1 MRKVLIPVA
10 ALVLCA
16 GPAAAQQSL
25 ATEAATPA
33 QAAVAQAAEPQT
45 PAANP
50 SLFPTTA
57 HVKAQGGRILTEAE
71 ASCVVYGMPRAV
83 DEASLSDRSV
93 PLEEMAGAIM
103 ETI

>member
-25 ATEAATPA
+25 AAEAATPA

-57 HVKAQGGRILTEAE
+57 HVKAQVEAAE
-71 ASCVVYGMPRAV
+71 SQRHARAPIGTRDWWALV
-83 DEASLSDRSV
+83 AAVALGV
-93 PLEEMAGAIM
+93 LIVAVLL
-103 ETI
+103 